1 MEPGPAWP
9 RWKGVAEECAASCS
23 NVVTRSQ
30 VSPGQEPSPLPPS
43 LPFPDSGGAGSWGP
57 LKEAAGAPRSCLLRS
72 TLHACPL
79 PVGAAVRVSVLRRK
93 VVGGSSLRFAAA
105 VSGCLDSR
113 LSRSLS
119 ARAMQAY
126 KGGAGFPPGAQSE
139 ADTAGFS
146 CRMTEALPSRRGP
159 AVPLPA
165 MQQNLNYVYPQ
176 IFWVDSCASPTCA
189 PPAPVASCPPPV
201 PERRRRKQSNTRDGS
216 RLCFLVVFLLALLAL
231 AGVGLGMFKIVQLQ
245 KDLAELREQIS
256 TGHVPSSAEKRL
268 GLLDATAEKVIKKAA
283 HLTGKADQKA
293 LPLEWVTT
301 LGHAFTSSIQYRQR
315 GLAINETGLY
325 FVYSKVFFRGKVC
338 SSQALD
344 HVVFKR
350 NPAYPTSQVLMEDK
364 KLNYCAAGKMWARG
378 SYLGALF
385 NLTKSD
391 SLYVNVSDA
400 ALVNFEESKTF
411 FGLYK
416 L

>member
-1 MEPGPAWP
+1 
-9 RWKGVAEECAASCS
+9 
-23 NVVTRSQ
+23 
-30 VSPGQEPSPLPPS
+30 
-43 LPFPDSGGAGSWGP
+43 
-57 LKEAAGAPRSCLLRS
+57 
-72 TLHACPL
+72 
-79 PVGAAVRVSVLRRK
+79 
-93 VVGGSSLRFAAA
+93 
-105 VSGCLDSR
+105 
-113 LSRSLS
+113 
-119 ARAMQAY
+119 
-126 KGGAGFPPGAQSE
+126 
-139 ADTAGFS
+139 
-146 CRMTEALPSRRGP
+146 
-159 AVPLPA
+159 

-268 GLLDATAEKVIKKAA
+268 GEPPYPTTRKVIKKAA

-301 LGHAFTSSIQYRQR
+301 LGHAGS